1 MLGVSAMSAS
11 ANAHRFL
18 SPQQFQWSVMA
29 LACSSLPAITWLD
42 WRVSVV
48 LIGVLAVRAWSA
60 RRYPQAWPAWLRV
73 LMVLALL
80 LLVVRV
86 YGGIFGRGPGGALL
100 LSMLA
105 LKSTESASTRD
116 ARVMVSISLF
126 VLIAS
131 FLMTQSL
138 VAMALSFFAA
148 VICFA
153 ALEVLTRPSVGGPTA
168 SPISRLV
175 GKDVLL
181 LLSLAVPLTVALWL
195 LVPRLNAPLWGT
207 DEGNNGRS
215 GFSNSMRPNEI
226 LEMLIDES
234 PAMRVRFENGARP
247 NPNSLYFRGPIMW
260 NYSADGA
267 WSSSD
272 IQRSPFGP
280 RNLPSP
286 EDIRYEV
293 ILEPND
299 QRALFV
305 ADRPVSVSEPSV
317 IFSSEQRFFRPTPVS
332 DILRYTATSRL
343 ADSVPQG
350 RYPRQERA
358 WALGLPDARNPRT
371 LALGRQLAERFENPR
386 DLVAE
391 VLTMYREQPFRYTL
405 EAPEPLGIHTVD
417 EFVFD
422 QRAGFC
428 QHFASSFAV
437 IMRAAGIPTR
447 VVTGFAGGE
456 YRNAGYLLVTNARAH
471 AWNEVLIDDQWLRVD
486 PTAQIPQERVDPAA
500 RDALGENRS
509 DLVRAW
515 QEWRDQMADW
525 WNRTVLNFNAKRQSQ
540 LFNNLGIP
548 DASWEVLIGILASV
562 IAVFSIIWM
571 LLFKWKDRT
580 VRHPVTAAYFR
591 VLTRLARKTGMIRAD
606 AEGAQDFLSRVK
618 SEHAQASWFSAFESL
633 STQFIHLN
641 YAGELSALSP
651 QEIRAFQQSA
661 AAATNALNTGQGAH

>member
-1 MLGVSAMSAS
+1 MSTAKTPS
-11 ANAHRFL
+11 LL
-18 SPQQFQWSVMA
+18 SPLQFQWSVLA

-48 LIGVLAVRAWSA
+48 LLLVLGLRTWTA

-73 LMVLALL
+73 LMVLALF

-138 VAMALSFFAA
+138 VAMALSFFAS
-148 VICFA
+148 VMCFA
-153 ALEVLTRPSVGGPTA
+153 ALEVLTRPSVGGPTG
-168 SPISRLV
+168 SPIGRLL

-181 LLSLAVPLTVALWL
+181 LLSLAVPLTLALWL
-195 LVPRLNAPLWGT
+195 LVPRLSSPLWGT

-215 GFSNSMRPNEI
+215 RFSNTMRPNEI

-247 NPNSLYFRGPIMW
+247 DPNSLYFRGPIMW
-260 NYSADGA
+260 NYSPDGS
-267 WSSSD
+267 WGSSE
-272 IQRSPFGP
+272 IQRSPFGQ
-280 RNLPSP
+280 RNTPDP
-286 EDIRYEV
+286 GDISYEV

-305 ADRPVSVSEPSV
+305 ADRPISVSEPAV
-317 IFSSEQRFFRPTPVS
+317 IFSSEQRFFRSTPVS
-332 DILRYTATSRL
+332 DVLRYNARSSLINT
-343 ADSVPQG
+343 VPQG
-350 RYPRQERA
+350 RYPLQERN
-358 WALGLPDARNPRT
+358 WALGLPNGRNPRT
-371 LALGRQLAERFENPR
+371 VALGQQLAARFPNPNA
-386 DLVAE
+386 LLSE
-391 VLTMYREQPFRYTL
+391 VLNMYRMQPFRYTL
-405 EAPEPLGIHTVD
+405 EAPEPLGIHTID

-428 QHFASSFAV
+428 QHYASSFAV

-456 YRNAGYLLVTNARAH
+456 YRKAGYLLVTNARAH

-500 RDALGENRS
+500 REALGENRS
-509 DLVRAW
+509 EFVRAW
-515 QEWRDQMADW
+515 QEWRDQVADW

-540 LFNNLGIP
+540 LFNAFGIP
-548 DASWEVLIGILASV
+548 DASWELLISVLAGV
-562 IAVFSIIWM
+562 IAAFGLIW
-571 LLFKWKDRT
+571 LLIFKWRDRS
-580 VRHPVTAAYFR
+580 RLHPVPAAYLR
-591 VLTRLARKTGMIRAD
+591 VLARLERKTGLKRPD
-606 AEGAQDFLSRVK
+606 AEGALDFLSRVR
-618 SEHAQASWFSAFESL
+618 EQQEPAAWFKQFEAL
-633 STQFIHLN
+633 SQRFIELN
-641 YAGELSALSP
+641 YAGDLTTLSA
-651 QEIRAFQQSA
+651 QQVREFQQA
-661 AAATNALNTGQGAH
+661 ARTAQNAITNSGRH

>member
-1 MLGVSAMSAS
+1 MSTAQ
-11 ANAHRFL
+11 AKTLL
-18 SPQQFQWSVMA
+18 SPLQFQWSVLA

-48 LIGVLAVRAWSA
+48 LLIVLGVRTWTA
-60 RRYPQAWPAWLRV
+60 RRSPQAWPSWLRV
-73 LMVLALL
+73 LMVLVLF
-80 LLVVRV
+80 LLVLRV
-86 YGGIFGRGPGGALL
+86 YGSIFGRGPGGALL

-126 VLIAS
+126 VVIAS

-138 VAMALSFFAA
+138 MAMALSFFAS

-168 SPISRLV
+168 SPISRLMS
-175 GKDVLL
+175 KDVLL
-181 LLSLAVPLTVALWL
+181 LLSLAAPLTIALWL
-195 LVPRLNAPLWGT
+195 LVPRLNSPLWGT

-260 NYSADGA
+260 NFGADGS
-267 WSSSD
+267 WGSSD
-272 IQRSPFGP
+272 IQRSPFGS
-280 RNLPSP
+280 RNVASAN
-286 EDIRYEV
+286 DISYEV

-305 ADRPVSVSEPSV
+305 ADRPISVSEPSV
-317 IFSSEQRFFRPTPVS
+317 IFSSEQRFFRPAPVS
-332 DILRYTATSRL
+332 DILRYTATSSL
-343 ADSVPQG
+343 VDSVPQG
-350 RYPRQERA
+350 RYPQQERA
-358 WALGLPDARNPRT
+358 WALGLPQARNPRT
-371 LALGRQLAERFENPR
+371 LAMGRELAERFTNPR

-391 VLTMYREQPFRYTL
+391 VLRMYREQPFRYTL
-405 EAPEPLGIHTVD
+405 EAPEPLGIHTID

-437 IMRAAGIPTR
+437 IMRASGIPTR

-515 QEWRDQMADW
+515 QEWQDQMADW

-540 LFNNLGIP
+540 LFQDLGIP
-548 DASWEVLIGILASV
+548 DASWEVLIAVLASI
-562 IAVFSIIWM
+562 IALFSFVWI
-571 LLFKWKDRT
+571 LLFKWKDHSRMHA
-580 VRHPVTAAYFR
+580 VPEAYFR
-591 VLTRLARKTGMIRAD
+591 VLRRLSNRTGLVRASS
-606 AEGAQDFLSRVK
+606 EGAKDFLSRVR
-618 SEHAQASWFSAFESL
+618 EHHSAAPWFNDFSKLTEH
-633 STQFIHLN
+633 FILLN
-641 YAGELSALSP
+641 YTGDLANLRPE
-651 QEIRAFQQSA
+651 EIKEFQQCARSTA
-661 AAATNALNTGQGAH
+661 EVINRSVR

>member
-1 MLGVSAMSAS
+1 MSSAGTKGL
-11 ANAHRFL
+11 L
-18 SPQQFQWSVMA
+18 SPLQFQWSVFA
-29 LACSSLPAITWLD
+29 LASASLPAITWLD

-48 LIGVLAVRAWSA
+48 LIAVLGIRTLTA
-60 RRYPQAWPAWLRV
+60 RRYPQAWPSWLRV
-73 LMVLALL
+73 LMVFALF
-80 LLVVRV
+80 LLVLRIYNSV
-86 YGGIFGRGPGGALL
+86 FGRGPGGALL

-138 VAMALSFFAA
+138 MAMALSFFAS

-153 ALEVLTRPSVGGPTA
+153 ALEVLARPSVGGPTA
-168 SPISRLV
+168 SPISRLIS
-175 GKDVLL
+175 KDVLL
-181 LLSLAVPLTVALWL
+181 LLSLAVPLTIALWL
-195 LVPRLNAPLWGT
+195 LVPRLNSPLWGT
-207 DEGNNGRS
+207 DESNNGRS
-215 GFSNSMRPNEI
+215 GFSNTMRPNEI

-234 PAMRVRFENGARP
+234 PAMRVRFENGVRP
-247 NPNSLYFRGPIMW
+247 NPSLLYFRGPIMW
-260 NYSADGA
+260 NFSADGS
-267 WSSSD
+267 WGSSD

-280 RNLPSP
+280 RNLPSTS
-286 EDIRYEV
+286 DISYEV

-305 ADRPVSVSEPSV
+305 ADRPISVSEPSV

-332 DILRYTATSRL
+332 DILRYNATSSL
-343 ADSVPQG
+343 VDSVPQG
-350 RYPRQERA
+350 RYPLQERS
-358 WALGLPDARNPRT
+358 WALGLPQGRNPRT
-371 LALGRQLAERFENPR
+371 LAMGRELAARFSNPR

-391 VLTMYREQPFRYTL
+391 VLGMYREQPFRYTL

-428 QHFASSFAV
+428 QHYASSFAI

-471 AWNEVLIDDQWLRVD
+471 AWNEVLIDGQWLRVD

-500 RDALGENRS
+500 REALGENRS

-540 LFNNLGIP
+540 LFQNLGIP
-548 DASWEVLIGILASV
+548 DASWEVLIGVLATV
-562 IAVFSIIWM
+562 IAVFAVIWA
-571 LLFKWKDRT
+571 LLFKWRDR
-580 VRHPVTAAYFR
+580 VRIHPVPEAYLR
-591 VLTRLARKTGMIRAD
+591 VLRRLERRTGMIRAK
-606 AEGAQDFLSRVK
+606 AEGASDFLSRIRAQ
-618 SEHAQASWFSAFESL
+618 HAGASWFTAFSEL
-633 STQFIHLN
+633 SERFVRLN
-641 YAGELSALSP
+641 YAADLNKLSAH
-651 QEIRAFQQSA
+651 EVKGFQQCARAAIDAINRSA
-661 AAATNALNTGQGAH
+661 R